1 MRSRPFH
8 ERCKQVGYGKVER
21 RKSLWICIDVGERR
35 TSGLKSG
42 GNLSE

>member
-8 ERCKQVGYGKVER
+8 ERWKQVGYGKVEGR
-21 RKSLWICIDVGERR
+21 ESFGICVDVGERR

-42 GNLSE
+42 GNLSG